1 MKTVNVSE
9 LKARLSKYLRLAGK
23 GQRIVVLDRNEP
35 VAQLVPLDGEAV
47 SWRERM
53 EREGRLRLGTQD
65 WKRLKITRLKK
76 KIDIQAALQA
86 TREDPVEVRG
96 R

>member
-9 LKARLSKYLRLAGK
+9 LKARLSKYLRMAGK

-35 VAQLVPLDGEAV
+35 VAQLVPLEGEAV

-65 WKRLKITRLKK
+65 WKHLRITRLKK
-76 KIDIQAALQA
+76 RVDIQAALQA
-86 TREDPVEVRG
+86 IREEPDEVR
-96 R
+96 RR